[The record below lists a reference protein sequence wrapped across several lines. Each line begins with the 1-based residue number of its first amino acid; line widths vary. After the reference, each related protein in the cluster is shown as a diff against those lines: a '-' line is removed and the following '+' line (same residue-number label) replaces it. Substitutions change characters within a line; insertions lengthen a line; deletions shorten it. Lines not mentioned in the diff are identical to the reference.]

1 MKKKNIIVL
10 EWDDAPQAADSA
22 AYLLLQTA
30 APGYIL
36 ADNLNRLYRL
46 ALART
51 HDITLPDDTSS
62 PLYRYHDSL
71 RRLKY
76 FLVEPNTNQPPED
89 KILLILGESAP
100 QAAAHI
106 LNDLTHPT
114 PVADG
119 DLLAAE
125 HAALKE
131 ELLSDFTIVTLLDFD
146 NLPAKGTAGRR
157 SADLQRRCED
167 IMEYIERHRL
177 DLDEQGNEAADKNN
191 LVE

>member
-1 MKKKNIIVL
+1 MRKKNIIVL

-36 ADNLNRLYRL
+36 ADNLNRLYHL
-46 ALART
+46 ALGRT
-51 HDITLPDDTSS
+51 HDIIHPDDTSS
-62 PLYRYHDSL
+62 PLYRYHDTL
-71 RRLKY
+71 ARLKY
-76 FLVEPNTNQPPED
+76 FLVEPINQNPDD

-100 QAAAHI
+100 DTAADI
-106 LNDLTHPT
+106 FNDLTHST

-146 NLPAKGTAGRR
+146 NLPAKGAAGRR

-167 IMEYIERHRL
+167 IMEYIERQRL

>member
-36 ADNLNRLYRL
+36 ADNLNRLYGI

-51 HDITLPDDTSS
+51 HDLIHPDDTSS
-62 PLYRYHDSL
+62 PLYRYHDTL
-71 RRLKY
+71 ARLKY
-76 FLVEPNTNQPPED
+76 FLVEPINPNPDD

-100 QAAAHI
+100 DTAAHI
-106 LNDLTHPT
+106 FNDLTHT
-114 PVADG
+114 SSVEEG

-146 NLPAKGTAGRR
+146 NLPAKGAAGRR

-167 IMEYIERHRL
+167 IMEYIERQRL

>member
-1 MKKKNIIVL
+1 MRKKNIIVL

-46 ALART
+46 ALGRT

-62 PLYRYHDSL
+62 PLYRYHDPL

-76 FLVEPNTNQPPED
+76 FLVEPINPNPED

-100 QAAAHI
+100 DTAAHI
-106 LNDLTHPT
+106 FNDLTHST

-146 NLPAKGTAGRR
+146 NLPAKGAAGRR

-167 IMEYIERHRL
+167 IMEYIERQRL